1 MISPTPNSA
10 AVLYF
15 GIMAYIVVI
24 VLNEIRPM
32 WYYILSFAL
41 FVLSQ
46 LDFFLLSKFI
56 CKVSVCCNID
66 QKNADFL

>member
-1 MISPTPNSA
+1 MT
-10 AVLYF
+10 
-15 GIMAYIVVI
+15 YIVVI

-46 LDFFLLSKFI
+46 LDYFLLSKFI
-56 CKVSVCCNID
+56 CKVS
-66 QKNADFL
+66 FSLRSRR